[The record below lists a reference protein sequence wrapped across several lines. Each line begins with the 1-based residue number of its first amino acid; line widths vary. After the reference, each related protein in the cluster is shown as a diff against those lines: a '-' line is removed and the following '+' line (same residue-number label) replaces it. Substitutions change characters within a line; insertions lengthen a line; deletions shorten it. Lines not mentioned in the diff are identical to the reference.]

1 MSKAKESEALQ
12 LIPHLMKVVIFLDF
26 RLSQESY
33 CTMLEEYRC
42 SIIENV
48 DKGTLGLYTV
58 CISLERLTYIS
69 MGKWKDFIQLWEIYM
84 NVIKDGYVSFT

>member
-12 LIPHLMKVVIFLDF
+12 LIPPLMKVVIFLDF
-26 RLSQESY
+26 RLRQESY
-33 CTMLEEYRC
+33 STMLEKYRC

-58 CISLERLTYIS
+58 CIGLERLTYIAKC
-69 MGKWKDFIQLWEIYM
+69 KWKDFIQLWEIYM
-84 NVIKDGYVSFT
+84 NVIKDGNVSFT